1 MRKRDA
7 KDNEKNYESLKG
19 NKDQISFV
27 CYQYKP
33 RYVWSAINNENR
45 QAIGQSWMEREY
57 EIVVT
62 IS

>member
-45 QAIGQSWMEREY
+45 QAIGQS
-57 EIVVT
+57 
-62 IS
+62 